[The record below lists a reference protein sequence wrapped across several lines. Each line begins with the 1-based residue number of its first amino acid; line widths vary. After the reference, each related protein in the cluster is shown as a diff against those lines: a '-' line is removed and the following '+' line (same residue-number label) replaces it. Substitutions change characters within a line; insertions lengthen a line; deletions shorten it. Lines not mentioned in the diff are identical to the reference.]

1 MADFDVLVVGG
12 GINGV
17 GIARDL
23 AGRGWRVLLAER
35 DDLAS
40 HTSSASTKLI
50 HGGLRYLE
58 YREFGLVRKALQ
70 ERERL
75 LRAAPH
81 LIHPLRFVMPHHPQM
96 RPAWLLRL
104 GLFLYDHLAPRE
116 LLPASA
122 AVDLRGAA
130 LGEAL
135 QPQFRRG
142 FLYSDGWVDD
152 ARLVV
157 ANAIDARERGA
168 EILTRS
174 PCVEARVEQGL
185 WQARL
190 QTAGGERRLSA
201 RLLVNA
207 TGPWA
212 ARFVEQALRDA
223 GGRAPPARRLRL
235 VKGSHIVVPRL
246 YAHEHA
252 YLLQGAD
259 GRIVF
264 TIPYQQDFTL
274 VGTTDVELAPD
285 AIDGGSSPG
294 ISEAETAYLCE
305 QLGRYFKQPVRPA
318 DVRWSFAGVRPLL
331 DDDAGTAA
339 AVTRDYALDL
349 DASTGAPLLHV
360 WGGKL
365 TTFRRLAEEAA
376 DRIEARLGRQHGA
389 WTAEAPLPGADFS
402 AWAPG
407 AAAGPAALEALV
419 LAVGARFPQLPAPLL
434 RRMCLAYG
442 GRVDRVLGSGDL
454 GAELAPG
461 LFEAELSHLRREEW
475 AQCAEDVLWRRSKL
489 GLRCSPDDVRRVEHW
504 LQEAG

>member
-75 LRAAPH
+75 LRMAPH

-104 GLFLYDHLAPRE
+104 GLFFYDHLAARE
-116 LLPASA
+116 LLPASSGL
-122 AVDLRGAA
+122 DLRAHA
-130 LGEAL
+130 LGEPL
-135 QPQFRRG
+135 QPRFRRG
-142 FLYSDGWVDD
+142 FLYSDAWVDD

-174 PCVEARVEQGL
+174 PCTEARVESGQ
-185 WQARL
+185 WRARL
-190 QTAGGERRLSA
+190 RTADGERRVSA
-201 RLLVNA
+201 RMLVNA

-212 ARFVEQALRDA
+212 QRFVEQSLRGA
-223 GGRAPPARRLRL
+223 GGQVPPARRLRL

-246 YAHEHA
+246 FGHDHA

-264 TIPYQQDFTL
+264 AIPYQQDFTL
-274 VGTTDVELAPD
+274 IGTTDVELAARD
-285 AIDGGSSPG
+285 IEDGHAPG

-305 QLGRYFKQPVRPA
+305 QIGRYFRQPVHPA
-318 DVRWSFAGVRPLL
+318 DVRWSYAGVRPLL

-339 AVTRDYALDL
+339 AVTRDYALDE
-349 DASTGAPLLHV
+349 DGSAGAPLLHV

-376 DRIEARLGRQHGA
+376 DRIDATLGGRHGA
-389 WTAEAPLPGADFS
+389 WTAGAPLPGADVS

-407 AAAGPAALEALV
+407 AGAGPAALEGL
-419 LAVGARFPQLPAPLL
+419 LRAVQSRHARLPAPLL
-434 RRMCLAYG
+434 RRLCLAYG
-442 GRVDRVLGSGDL
+442 GRVDRVLGAGEL
-454 GAELAPG
+454 GEEIAPG
-461 LFEAELSHLRREEW
+461 LFEAELRHLQREEW
-475 AQCAEDVLWRRSKL
+475 ATRAEDVLWRRSKL
-489 GLRCSPDDVRRVEHW
+489 GLHCSAQDTQRVERW
-504 LQEAG
+504 LQQAD

>member
-23 AGRGWRVLLAER
+23 AGRGWRVLLCER
-35 DDLAS
+35 DDLAA

-104 GLFLYDHLAPRE
+104 GLFLYDHLAHRE
-116 LLPASA
+116 LLPGSTGL
-122 AVDLRGAA
+122 DLRGHA
-130 LGEAL
+130 LGAPL

-152 ARLVV
+152 ARLVI
-157 ANAIDARERGA
+157 ANAIDAHERGA

-174 PCVEARVEQGL
+174 PCLEARVVQGL

-190 QTAGGERRLSA
+190 LTPAGERQLSA

-212 ARFVEQALRDA
+212 ASFVEQALRDDA
-223 GGRAPPARRLRL
+223 GRVPPARRLRL

-246 YAHEHA
+246 YGHDHA

-274 VGTTDVELAPD
+274 VGTTDLELAPQD
-285 AIDGGSSPG
+285 IAGGRTPG
-294 ISEAETAYLCE
+294 ISEAEVAYLCE
-305 QLGRYFKQPVRPA
+305 QVGRYFNRGIGPSE
-318 DVRWSFAGVRPLL
+318 VRWSFAGVRPLL

-349 DASTGAPLLHV
+349 DTGAGAPLLHV

-365 TTFRRLAEEAA
+365 TTYRRLAEESA
-376 DRIEARLGRQHGA
+376 DRITAQLGGGRDA
-389 WTAEAPLPGADFS
+389 WTAQAPLPGADVS
-402 AWAPG
+402 AWVTGAP
-407 AAAGPAALEALV
+407 AGPAALQALQA
-419 LAVGARFPQLPAPLL
+419 AVQARHPQLPAPLL
-434 RRMCLAYG
+434 RRLCLAYG
-442 GRVDRVLGSGDL
+442 GRVDRVLGDGRL
-454 GAELAPG
+454 GLEIAPG
-461 LFEAELSHLRREEW
+461 LFEAELRHLQREEW
-475 AQCAEDVLWRRSKL
+475 AVSAEDVLWRRSKL
-489 GLRCSPDDVRRVEHW
+489 GLHCSADEAARVERW
-504 LQEAG
+504 LHEPA

>member
-23 AGRGWRVLLAER
+23 AGRGWRVLLCER

-104 GLFLYDHLAPRE
+104 GLFLYDHLAHRE
-116 LLPASA
+116 LLPGSSGL
-122 AVDLRGAA
+122 DLRGHALAA
-130 LGEAL
+130 PL

-168 EILTRS
+168 EVLTRS
-174 PCVEARVEQGL
+174 PCLEAHVAQGL

-190 QTAGGERRLSA
+190 QTPAGERRLSA

-212 ARFVEQALRDA
+212 ASFVEQALRDGA
-223 GGRAPPARRLRL
+223 GRVPPARRLRL

-246 YAHEHA
+246 YDHDHA

-274 VGTTDVELAPD
+274 VGTTDLELAPQD
-285 AIDGGSSPG
+285 IAGGRTPG
-294 ISEAETAYLCE
+294 ISEGEVAYLCE
-305 QLGRYFKQPVRPA
+305 QVGRYFSRPIGPSEL
-318 DVRWSFAGVRPLL
+318 RWSFAGVRPLL

-349 DASTGAPLLHV
+349 DTGAGAPLLHV

-365 TTFRRLAEEAA
+365 TTYRRLAEESA
-376 DRIEARLGRQHGA
+376 DRITAQLGGGPGA
-389 WTAEAPLPGADFS
+389 WTAQAPLPGADVS
-402 AWAPG
+402 AWVSGAP
-407 AAAGPAALEALV
+407 AGPAALQALLEAV
-419 LAVGARFPQLPAPLL
+419 QARHPRQPALLL
-434 RRMCLAYG
+434 RRLCLAYG
-442 GRVDRVLGSGDL
+442 GRVDRVLGQ
-454 GAELAPG
+454 GAEIAPG
-461 LFEAELSHLRREEW
+461 LFESELRHLRREEW
-475 AQCAEDVLWRRSKL
+475 AVSAEDVLWRRSKL
-489 GLRCSPDDVRRVEHW
+489 GLRCTPDDAARVERW
-504 LQEAG
+504 LRESD

>member
-23 AGRGWRVLLAER
+23 AGRGWQVLLCER
-35 DDLAS
+35 DDLAA

-75 LRAAPH
+75 MRAAPH

-104 GLFLYDHLAPRE
+104 GLFLYDHLARRE
-116 LLPASA
+116 LLPGSA
-122 AVDLRGAA
+122 GLDLRGHA
-130 LGEAL
+130 LGEPL
-135 QPQFRRG
+135 QPRFRRG

-152 ARLVV
+152 ARLVI

-174 PCVEARVEQGL
+174 PCLDARVQQGR

-190 QTAGGERRLSA
+190 RTPAGDREVRA

-212 ARFVEQALRDA
+212 ASFVEQALRDA
-223 GGRAPPARRLRL
+223 QGHRPAARRLRL

-246 YAHEHA
+246 YAHDHA

-264 TIPYQQDFTL
+264 TIPYQQDYTL
-274 VGTTDVELAPD
+274 VGTTDLELAPQD
-285 AIDGGSSPG
+285 IADGRTPG
-294 ISEAETAYLCE
+294 ISEGEVAYLCE
-305 QLGRYFKQPVRPA
+305 QVSGYFRQAVGPA
-318 DVRWSFAGVRPLL
+318 DVRWSYAGVRPLL

-349 DASTGAPLLHV
+349 DTAAGAPLLHV

-365 TTFRRLAEEAA
+365 TTYRRLAEEAA
-376 DRIEARLGRQHGA
+376 DRIDAQLGGHHGP
-389 WTAEAPLPGADFS
+389 WTAQAALPGADVS
-402 AWAPG
+402 GWAPG
-407 AAAGPAALEALV
+407 AASGPAALQALV
-419 LAVGARFPQLPAPLL
+419 RAVQARHPQLPGPLL
-434 RRMCLAYG
+434 KRLCLAYG
-442 GRVDRVLGSGDL
+442 GRVDRILGEGEL
-454 GAELAPG
+454 GAEIAPG
-461 LFEAELSHLRREEW
+461 LFEAELRHLQREEW
-475 AQCAEDVLWRRSKL
+475 ALSAEDVLWRRSKL
-489 GLRCSPDDVRRVEHW
+489 GLRCSADEAARVERW
-504 LQEAG
+504 LARPA

>member
-23 AGRGWRVLLAER
+23 AGRGWRVLLCER
-35 DDLAS
+35 DDLGS

-116 LLPASA
+116 LLPASSGL
-122 AVDLRGAA
+122 DLRGHA
-130 LGEAL
+130 LGAPL
-135 QPQFRRG
+135 QAQFRRG
-142 FLYSDGWVDD
+142 FVYSDGWVDD
-152 ARLVV
+152 ARLVI

-174 PCVEARVEQGL
+174 ACLDARVVQGL

-190 QTAGGERRLSA
+190 QTGSGERRLSA

-212 ARFVEQALRDA
+212 ASFVEQALHDA
-223 GGRAPPARRLRL
+223 QGNTPSARRLRL

-246 YAHEHA
+246 YAHDHA

-274 VGTTDVELAPD
+274 VGTTDLELLPKD
-285 AIDGGSSPG
+285 IEGGRTPG
-294 ISEAETAYLCE
+294 ISEDEVAYLCG
-305 QLGRYFKQPVRPA
+305 QVGRYFQQEVRPA
-318 DVRWSFAGVRPLL
+318 DVRWSYAGVRPLL

-349 DASTGAPLLHV
+349 DSSPGAPLLHV

-365 TTFRRLAEEAA
+365 TTYRRLAEESA
-376 DRIEARLGRQHGA
+376 DRIDVELGGRQGA
-389 WTAEAPLPGADFS
+389 WTSQAPLPGADVS
-402 AWAPG
+402 AWVPDAGP
-407 AAAGPAALEALV
+407 GPAALEAL
-419 LAVGARFPQLPAPLL
+419 LQAVQQRHPQLPAPLL
-434 RRMCLAYG
+434 RRLCLAYG
-442 GRVDRVLGSGDL
+442 GRVDRVLSGGAM
-454 GAELAPG
+454 GAEIAPG
-461 LFEAELSHLRREEW
+461 LFESELGHLQREEW
-475 AQCAEDVLWRRSKL
+475 AMCAEDVLWRRSKL
-489 GLRCSPDDVRRVEHW
+489 GLRCSADDALRVQRW
-504 LQEAG
+504 LLDHA

>member
-35 DDLAS
+35 HDLAS

-75 LRAAPH
+75 LCAAPH

-104 GLFLYDHLAPRE
+104 GLFLYDHLAHRE
-116 LLPASA
+116 LLPGSA
-122 AVDLRGAA
+122 GLRLAGHPLGAP
-130 LGEAL
+130 L
-135 QPQFRRG
+135 QPQFERG
-142 FLYSDGWVDD
+142 FVYSDGWVDD
-152 ARLVV
+152 ARLVI
-157 ANAIDARERGA
+157 ANAVDARERGA

-174 PCVEARVEQGL
+174 PCLAARVEQGL
-185 WQARL
+185 WHARL
-190 QTAGGERRLSA
+190 QTPTGERPLTA

-212 ARFVEQALRDA
+212 ARFVEQSLRDA
-223 GGRAPPARRLRL
+223 RGAPPAARRLRL

-246 YAHEHA
+246 YEHDHA

-274 VGTTDVELAPD
+274 VGTTDVELAPSD
-285 AIDGGSSPG
+285 IDGGHTPG
-294 ISEAETAYLCE
+294 ISQAEVDYLCE
-305 QLGRYFKQPVRPA
+305 QAGRYFRQPLSPG
-318 DVRWSFAGVRPLL
+318 DVRWTYAGVRPLL

-349 DASTGAPLLHV
+349 DTAAGAPLLHV

-365 TTFRRLAEEAA
+365 TTYRRLAEEAA
-376 DRIEARLGRQHGA
+376 DRIDAQLGGHHGA
-389 WTAEAPLPGADFS
+389 WTAGAPLPGADVS
-402 AWAPG
+402 AWAPDAG
-407 AAAGPAALEALV
+407 RGPAALRALV
-419 LAVGARFPQLPAPLL
+419 QAVGARHPELPAPLL
-434 RRMCLAYG
+434 QRLCQAYG
-442 GRVDRVLGSGDL
+442 GRVDRVLGQGAL
-454 GAELAPG
+454 GQEIAPG
-461 LFEAELSHLRREEW
+461 LHEAELRYLQREEW
-475 AQCAEDVLWRRSKL
+475 AQSVEDVLWRRSKL
-489 GLRCSPDDVRRVEHW
+489 GLRCSPRDVERVAQA
-504 LQEAG
+504 LQAGA

>member
-23 AGRGWRVLLAER
+23 AGRGRRVLLCER

-75 LRAAPH
+75 LRVAPH

-104 GLFLYDHLAPRE
+104 GLFLYDHLARRE
-116 LLPASA
+116 LLPASTGL
-122 AVDLRGAA
+122 DLRGHV
-130 LGEAL
+130 LGGPL

-152 ARLVV
+152 ARLVI
-157 ANAIDARERGA
+157 ANALDARERGA

-174 PCVEARVEQGL
+174 PCLEAHVAQGL

-190 QTAGGERRLSA
+190 QTPAGVREVRA

-212 ARFVEQALRDA
+212 ASFVGQALRDA
-223 GGRAPPARRLRL
+223 LGRVPPARRLRL
-235 VKGSHIVVPRL
+235 VKGSHLVVPRL
-246 YAHEHA
+246 YEHDHA
-252 YLLQGAD
+252 YLLQGPD

-274 VGTTDVELAPD
+274 VGTTDLELAPQD
-285 AIDGGSSPG
+285 IADGRTPG
-294 ISEAETAYLCE
+294 ISEGEVAYLCE
-305 QLGRYFKQPVRPA
+305 QVGRYFKRAIQPA
-318 DVRWSFAGVRPLL
+318 DVRWSYAGVRPLL

-349 DASTGAPLLHV
+349 DASAGAPLLHV

-365 TTFRRLAEEAA
+365 TTYRRLAEEAA
-376 DRIEARLGRQHGA
+376 DRIEALQGDRKGA
-389 WTAEAPLPGADFS
+389 WTAHAPLPGADVS

-407 AAAGPAALEALV
+407 AAAGPAALQAL
-419 LAVGARFPQLPAPLL
+419 LQAVRARHPRLPAALL
-434 RRMCLAYG
+434 HRLCLAYG
-442 GRVDRVLGSGDL
+442 GRVDRVLGQ
-454 GAELAPG
+454 GAMGEEIAPG
-461 LFEAELSHLRREEW
+461 LFEAELRHLRREEW
-475 AQCAEDVLWRRSKL
+475 AVSAEDVLWRRSKL
-489 GLRCSPDDVRRVEHW
+489 GLRCSAQDAARVERW
-504 LQEAG
+504 LREQA